1 MSYNPFA
8 NVYRRH
14 TKLQYIL
21 EDGWSRG
28 FEPEQTLQEAS
39 AAGYARCV
47 VKPLLQITWD
57 RLDAEFQEYQFS
69 GFPDDGWPADED
81 LCDDSADLCLEA
93 YQ

>member
-1 MSYNPFA
+1 MRYDPFA
-8 NVYRRH
+8 NVYRRY

-47 VKPLLQITWD
+47 VEPILQPTWD
-57 RLDAEFQEYQFS
+57 RLDAEFQAYQFS
-69 GFPDDGWPADED
+69 GFPDDY